1 MAEFFN
7 DEMFISTM
15 NPLMIK
21 TMTNSSTSNKTF
33 IKNADNITLYAITV
47 IIPQHTGNCISRKQ
61 APSYWYH

>member
-47 IIPQHTGNCISRKQ
+47 IIPQHTGNRISRKQ

>member
-21 TMTNSSTSNKTF
+21 TMTNSSTSNKTL
-33 IKNADNITLYAITV
+33 IKNDDNITLYAITV
-47 IIPQHTGNCISRKQ
+47 IIPQHTGNRISRKQ
-61 APSYWYH
+61 APSYWYN